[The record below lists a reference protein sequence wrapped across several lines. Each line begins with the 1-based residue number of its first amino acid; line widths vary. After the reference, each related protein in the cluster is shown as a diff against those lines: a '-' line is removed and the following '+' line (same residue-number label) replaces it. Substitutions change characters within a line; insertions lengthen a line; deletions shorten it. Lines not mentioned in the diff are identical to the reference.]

1 MHKTPRFE
9 PQLRAS
15 MLSALLLLALAAW
28 SPLVAQDTRGS
39 NIDGAVGDRDN
50 SRVQGTVFDAE
61 GNPMSDVQIWAMN
74 HNSPADRIRAR
85 TRKTGTYLLRNFGR
99 IYARDDIYGVT
110 MRVQFEKDGYQSV
123 EVVADVEKNGLTRV
137 FPILYAEGETVEMS
151 GICTM
156 LTGRVTNAKG
166 KGAKGAIVRVTSED
180 FAAEAEVAKSG
191 EFEVLLW
198 NVPSQVT
205 LEVES
210 SDGSKSVPVELQA
223 PPRADVFLTQTVDV
237 TL

>member
-1 MHKTPRFE
+1 MQKMPR
-9 PQLRAS
+9 PQLRVS
-15 MLSALLLLALAAW
+15 TLLAPFLLALAAW
-28 SPLVAQDTRGS
+28 APLGAQDTRGS

-50 SRVQGTVFDAE
+50 SRVQGTVFDSE

-110 MRVQFEKDGYQSV
+110 MRVQFERDGYQSV

-137 FPILYAEGETVEMS
+137 FPVMYAEGETVAMS

-156 LTGRVTNAKG
+156 LVGRITNAKG
-166 KGAKGAIVRVTSED
+166 KGVKGATLRVTSDD
-180 FAAEAEVAKSG
+180 FAAEAEASKSG
-191 EFEVLLW
+191 EFEILLW

-210 SDGSKSVPVELQA
+210 SQGSKSLPIEIQT

-237 TL
+237 SL